1 MFEHTDTLTIYNEL
15 IGADLD
21 DSAATV
27 IVRQLQIMREELTS
41 RIDKLESRIY
51 YLARDIK

>member
-41 RIDKLESRIY
+41 RSDKLESRIY

>member
-1 MFEHTDTLTIYNEL
+1 MFDHTDTLTIYNEL

-41 RIDKLESRIY
+41 KIDKLEDRIY